1 MNLRRP
7 PASLLP
13 LLAVAVSLAFTAC
26 GAEGKSR
33 ADVDAAA
40 AKHDPAKLS
49 LGPGCSA
56 YAERKLLPDGI
67 ETGIITL
74 GDGEEVKYWFKS
86 HHHGDDIGC
95 TRFEFTDGTALHLH
109 GGFCCEV
116 LLPDARLADRRALER
131 FIAARD
137 GQSP

>member
-1 MNLRRP
+1 MSLRHP
-7 PASLLP
+7 PASLLSS
-13 LLAVAVSLAFTAC
+13 LAVAVSLAFTGC
-26 GAEGKSR
+26 GAEGTSK

-49 LGPGCSA
+49 LGPGGNA

-74 GDGEEVKYWFKS
+74 GDGEQVKYWFKS
-86 HHHGDDIGC
+86 HHLGNDIGC
-95 TRFEFTDGTALHLH
+95 TRFEFIDGTAVHLH
-109 GGFCCEV
+109 GCFCCEV
-116 LLPDARLADRRALER
+116 LLPDARLADRKALER
-131 FIAARD
+131 FVAARD